1 MRYARNCPTARR
13 SRMTGL
19 QFFCWPRGKTTTRGR
34 RDMAT
39 GFVVSGR
46 GDLDALFKA
55 RTTAAGSNTGFL
67 VGAQDLAQTFQD
79 IAYTPAFTPVTHT
92 YTSGTGSTETVPAG
106 ATSCVIT
113 VHGGGGGG
121 GMKLSATGGGGGG
134 GSRVI
139 KTVAVSGG
147 QTFTYT
153 VGTNAAG
160 APTQGSSGT
169 AGRASTVTSASPA
182 INLNAGGGGPGTFT
196 PTGGAGGTATG
207 GDTNTSGV
215 AGLATGQG
223 GASASGA
230 AGGTGDGGSGVIP
243 GGGGAGGIAN
253 GSGAGGVG
261 VRGLITFA
269 NT

>member
-67 VGAQDLAQTFQD
+67 VGAQDLAQRFEQRGAATAIAATGFKVGATDLAQTFQD

-139 KTVAVSGG
+139 KT
-147 QTFTYT
+147 
-153 VGTNAAG
+153 
-160 APTQGSSGT
+160 
-169 AGRASTVTSASPA
+169 
-182 INLNAGGGGPGTFT
+182 
-196 PTGGAGGTATG
+196 
-207 GDTNTSGV
+207 
-215 AGLATGQG
+215 
-223 GASASGA
+223 
-230 AGGTGDGGSGVIP
+230 
-243 GGGGAGGIAN
+243 
-253 GSGAGGVG
+253 
-261 VRGLITFA
+261 
-269 NT
+269 